1 MIPESTL
8 CWKEERQGPQLVSH
22 DVLKETHLELTLL
35 SRAGHSAALLAVVY
49 SSCGHYIRNSGTNSL
64 MSVPPLALPPKAGSW
79 AGPSGH
85 SFSPRCWSHSK
96 VTFPILLPA
105 GLRGRAIHQRQGILV
120 GLKSTLQAVRKD
132 YSLAAVFL
140 VGHPVSLG

>member
-8 CWKEERQGPQLVSH
+8 CWEEERQGPQLVSQ
-22 DVLKETHLELTLL
+22 DVVKEAHLDLTLL
-35 SRAGHSAALLAVVY
+35 SRAALLAMVY

-64 MSVPPLALPPKAGSW
+64 MSVPPLALPPKAGTW

-85 SFSPRCWSHSK
+85 SLSPRCWSHSK

-120 GLKSTLQAVRKD
+120 GLKSTLQAMRKD

-140 VGHPVSLG
+140 VGHPGSLG